1 MIYIYRDDMH
11 IYFKPKHKASLLEYL
26 PEISVAARCFKTAA
40 GAVLMAASKRKWS
53 PGAEFG
59 KSWDDRG
66 HVWLEMLII
75 VNVNGLV

>member
-53 PGAEFG
+53 PGAE
-59 KSWDDRG
+59 
-66 HVWLEMLII
+66 LENHGMI
-75 VNVNGLV
+75 GDMYG